1 MNDQTDPHVADRPE
15 DAGDGARQESAST
28 PQEQPPSPESTEDPR
43 GSSESTSAQDQSAGD
58 SSAPNDRRDHTG
70 KDGQDNSPKKP
81 ASVVVRYGLMQYT
94 GEFRHNLNPPPRAGQ
109 KVVVRTDRGV
119 ELGEV
124 VVPVLPPEQ
133 AEKKTWA
140 ICGKHLQ
147 AFLDESGPDYPFRRN
162 GRVLRMANQQDLIDF
177 RHLRDSAQDAR
188 RYCRGQIRELNLPMR
203 LVTVEHLLG
212 GERIVFYFTSE
223 TRVDFRELVRR
234 LASEFRTRIEMR
246 QVGARDE
253 ARLVGD
259 YERCGQRC
267 CCQEYLKDLKPVS
280 MRMAKVQKATLD
292 PSKIS
297 GRCGR
302 LMCCL
307 RYEDECYKDLKK
319 QLPRKNIWVRTTEYI
334 GRVVDCQIITQLVRL
349 QLKDN
354 SYVAV
359 PNESIL
365 ERNIDPE
372 DPTQGEKVVESR
384 AEAKRQAVLARERQ
398 DEETLAGYRRDSD
411 DSSSNK
417 KNESSKP
424 RGEDSSDKNHKSSD
438 NSSGKRRRRRRRSKR
453 KSGSGSNADQNN
465 RNQSS
470 SNQSSEKTSGKSG
483 GSSKKRR
490 RRRPRKRKPKGGGNS
505 GDRDGASS

>member
-1 MNDQTDPHVADRPE
+1 
-15 DAGDGARQESAST
+15 
-28 PQEQPPSPESTEDPR
+28 
-43 GSSESTSAQDQSAGD
+43 
-58 SSAPNDRRDHTG
+58 
-70 KDGQDNSPKKP
+70 
-81 ASVVVRYGLMQYT
+81 
-94 GEFRHNLNPPPRAGQ
+94 
-109 KVVVRTDRGV
+109 
-119 ELGEV
+119 
-124 VVPVLPPEQ
+124 
-133 AEKKTWA
+133 
-140 ICGKHLQ
+140 
-147 AFLDESGPDYPFRRN
+147 
-162 GRVLRMANQQDLIDF
+162 
-177 RHLRDSAQDAR
+177 
-188 RYCRGQIRELNLPMR
+188 
-203 LVTVEHLLG
+203 
-212 GERIVFYFTSE
+212 
-223 TRVDFRELVRR
+223 
-234 LASEFRTRIEMR
+234 
-246 QVGARDE
+246 VGARDE